1 MLGKTLINSILRDV
15 IKGCFKLL
23 FVPDESISDKNNTGY
38 FIVGLSQYL
47 PVPRLSLKGPK
58 GEAVGS
64 ITQPLPSS
72 YLIIRATSE
81 SDGKYF
87 LMDWL

>member
-1 MLGKTLINSILRDV
+1 MNKIKLKSHNTIHHLIV
-15 IKGCFKLL
+15 ILL
-23 FVPDESISDKNNTGY
+23 F
-38 FIVGLSQYL
+38 
-47 PVPRLSLKGPK
+47 KGPK

-81 SDGKYF
+81 SDGK
-87 LMDWL
+87 